1 MFFER
6 EEIMLAIGALCV
18 LYMDYYETPEY
29 HAEFSSYLTSCI
41 ELFKKK
47 LREDKDLIAF
57 ANNALAEHRFVSKS
71 SLDYAFSAL
80 FYQLLQFQ
88 SFANYLGDVNDPL
101 GIIKTSAKAST
112 WACILA
118 RPASV

>member
-47 LREDKDLIAF
+47 LREDT
-57 ANNALAEHRFVSKS
+57 FV
-71 SLDYAFSAL
+71 Y
-80 FYQLLQFQ
+80 
-88 SFANYLGDVNDPL
+88 G
-101 GIIKTSAKAST
+101 
-112 WACILA
+112 
-118 RPASV
+118 

>member
-101 GIIKTSAKAST
+101 GIITMM
-112 WACILA
+112 C
-118 RPASV
+118 SVIRLRQKIF